1 MDDYK
6 EIMKNLLLQYYE
18 MTPGGDVVQMQTS
31 QVLQWVKGIIPN
43 KPIDEHD
50 TFDVLKELGFK
61 NSQKIITEKVCTFE
75 GNKAKGI
82 KPEFEDIEVAR
93 VLVWNLYEKI

>member
-6 EIMKNLLLQYYE
+6 EILKDLLLQYYD
-18 MTPGGDVVQMQTS
+18 MTPEGDLVQMQTS
-31 QVLQWVKGIIPN
+31 QVLSWAKGIIPS

-61 NSQKIITEKVCTFE
+61 QSQKIVTEKVCTF
-75 GNKAKGI
+75 KGDEKNNI
-82 KPEFEDIEVAR
+82 PPEFEDVETGRI
-93 VLVWNLYEKI
+93 LVWNLYEKI